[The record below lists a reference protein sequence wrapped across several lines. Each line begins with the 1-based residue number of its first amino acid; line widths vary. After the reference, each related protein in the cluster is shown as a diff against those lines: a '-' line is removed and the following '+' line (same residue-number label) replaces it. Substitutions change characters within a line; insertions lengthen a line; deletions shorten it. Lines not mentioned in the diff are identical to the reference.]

1 MDTLA
6 FLGDLAP
13 AFAVRGCQVKIL
25 TEPSQF
31 YKELCTRAQ
40 HSKARISM
48 AALYLGMFCL
58 YIIYRNFAYVH
69 RFDFIEA
76 GERFGVLQSAKNGK
90 IVQ

>member
-31 YKELCTRAQ
+31 YKELCTQAR
-40 HSKARISM
+40 HSKVRISM
-48 AALYLGMFCL
+48 AALYLGM
-58 YIIYRNFAYVH
+58 
-69 RFDFIEA
+69 
-76 GERFGVLQSAKNGK
+76 
-90 IVQ
+90 

>member
-40 HSKARISM
+40 HSKVRISM
-48 AALYLGMFCL
+48 AALYLGIYIV
-58 YIIYRNFAYVH
+58 YIIHIEILHIMYT
-69 RFDFIEA
+69 DFILEA
-76 GERFGVLQSAKNGK
+76 GERFVVA
-90 IVQ
+90 

>member
-31 YKELCTRAQ
+31 YKELCTRAR
-40 HSKARISM
+40 HSKVRISM
-48 AALYLGMFCL
+48 AALYLGS
-58 YIIYRNFAYVH
+58 IYSTLNIASTSIKKV
-69 RFDFIEA
+69 
-76 GERFGVLQSAKNGK
+76 V
-90 IVQ
+90 IV

>member
-31 YKELCTRAQ
+31 YKELCTRAR
-40 HSKARISM
+40 HSKVRISM
-48 AALYLGMFCL
+48 AALYLGS
-58 YIIYRNFAYVH
+58 IYSTLFTYLRTNIY
-69 RFDFIEA
+69 
-76 GERFGVLQSAKNGK
+76 
-90 IVQ
+90 

>member
-40 HSKARISM
+40 HSKVRISM
-48 AALYLGMFCL
+48 AALYLG
-58 YIIYRNFAYVH
+58 IYTLHIESLHMYT
-69 RFDFIEA
+69 DFIEA
-76 GERFGVLQSAKNGK
+76 GERFGVA
-90 IVQ
+90 

>member
-40 HSKARISM
+40 HSKVRISM
-48 AALYLGMFCL
+48 AALYLGI
-58 YIIYRNFAYVH
+58 YYTYRNFAYNVH
-69 RFDFIEA
+69 RFYSRSRGKIC
-76 GERFGVLQSAKNGK
+76 GCTTQSAKNGK

>member
-31 YKELCTRAQ
+31 YKELCTRAR
-40 HSKARISM
+40 HSKFRISM
-48 AALYLGMFCL
+48 AALYLGSIYSTLFTYLRTFIRILKFC
-58 YIIYRNFAYVH
+58 IM
-69 RFDFIEA
+69 
-76 GERFGVLQSAKNGK
+76 
-90 IVQ
+90 